1 MFARFGRGQQLAGAC
16 WNVLMQKR
24 ELLIFPLLST
34 AAMVVVTVL
43 FFVPIAAA
51 GFLTNLVTANSN
63 GMTDT
68 TKILAGVTA
77 FLYYLVS
84 YTVMIYSNTALVGA
98 VMLHMRGEPATVG
111 DGLRIANARLGKI
124 LGYALIAA
132 TVGLIARGISRSGRG
147 SNNIIVTI
155 VAMLV
160 GAAIAAAWNVITFL
174 VVPILVVENVGPIT
188 AIKHSFELFKRT
200 WGERLVGGMSI
211 GFISLLLFIA
221 AIIPGGA
228 LALAGFALALPALV
242 AAGIGLGVLGIV
254 FVSLLTNA
262 LHGIF
267 QAALYSYATT
277 GNAGMFLDTGL
288 VRNAFQPKR

>member
-1 MFARFGRGQQLAGAC
+1 MLTRFARGQQLAQAC
-16 WNVLMQKR
+16 FKVLWQKR
-24 ELLIFPLLST
+24 TLLIFPLLST
-34 AAMVVVTVL
+34 AAMIVVTVL
-43 FFVPIAAA
+43 FFVPIAAS
-51 GFLTNLVTANSN
+51 GLLTNLLPDHGN

-84 YTVMIYSNTALVGA
+84 YIVMIYSNTALVGA
-98 VMLHMRGEPATVG
+98 VMLHMRGQRATVG

-124 LGYALIAA
+124 TGYALIAA

-147 SNNIIVTI
+147 SNNIVVAI
-155 VAMLV
+155 VAMLI
-160 GAAIAAAWNVITFL
+160 GGAIAAAWNVITFL

-200 WGERLVGGMSI
+200 WGERLIGGLSL
-211 GFISLLLFIA
+211 GFISFLLGIA

-228 LALAGFALALPALV
+228 LAIAGFALALPALV
-242 AAGIGLGVLGIV
+242 IVGIALAGLGLV

-262 LHGIF
+262 LQGIF
-267 QAALYSYATT
+267 QAALYSFATT
-277 GNAGMFLDTGL
+277 GNAGIFLDTDM
-288 VRNAFQPKR
+288 VRNAFQPK